1 MRGFSWASRA
11 YLRADSSPMQSEL
24 LLPSTAVGR
33 ERFREMHSTPL
44 SSALADPLI
53 MVIEDDP
60 DSGML
65 LEELLNHANLRTI
78 WHRDGAQALRALDDH
93 AEVPSLILLDLHMPN
108 MDGWTF
114 RVEQRRRDYLRNV
127 PVAVMSADGSSKAE
141 AIDADL
147 FVSKPLDGQRLI
159 SAVQEALVS
168 TERKRLM
175 ATSIEL
181 ERLRS
186 LGVLM
191 GTVVHE
197 LSSPLLGISGFLELA
212 QRECEKMGDSSKAI
226 QRPIASA
233 ILAVASMREIVKD
246 LRVFSRLE
254 SDQDEANVCQALQSA
269 IRLSEP
275 SMRGKASFAVHC
287 PPDLP
292 KVIGNEA
299 RLGQVFLNLL
309 TNAVQAMQE
318 GGPSKNKIEVRVSQE
333 GQRVVV
339 EISDTGVGMSPEILE
354 RAFEPFFT
362 TKSAAQGTGIG
373 LSFSRQIVE
382 SYCGRITAHSQ
393 PSQGT
398 TLRVELW
405 GRSIRA

>member
-1 MRGFSWASRA
+1 MYG
-11 YLRADSSPMQSEL
+11 
-24 LLPSTAVGR
+24 
-33 ERFREMHSTPL
+33 STPQT
-44 SSALADPLI
+44 SALVDPLI

-65 LEELLNHANLRTI
+65 LEELLHHAHLRTI

-114 RVEQRRRDYLRNV
+114 RVEQRRRDYLRDV

-147 FVSKPLDGQRLI
+147 FVPKPLDGRRLV

-186 LGVLM
+186 LGLLM

-197 LSSPLLGISGFLELA
+197 LSSPLQGMSGFLELA
-212 QRECEKMGDSSKAI
+212 KRECERVGDATKSI
-226 QRPIASA
+226 LRPVESA
-233 ILAVASMREIVKD
+233 LLAAESMREIVKD

-254 SDQDEANVCQALQSA
+254 SDHDVADVSQALQSA

-275 SMRGKASFAVHC
+275 SMRGKATFHAHC
-287 PPDLP
+287 PPNLP

-309 TNAVQAMQE
+309 SNAVHAVSE
-318 GGPSKNKIEVRVSQE
+318 GGPQENQISVHVSQA
-333 GQRVVV
+333 GKSVIV

-354 RAFEPFFT
+354 RAFDPFFT
-362 TKSAAQGTGIG
+362 TKTAAEGTGIG
-373 LSFSRQIVE
+373 LSFSKHIVE
-382 SYCGRITAHSQ
+382 GYGGSISARSELGK
-393 PSQGT
+393 GT

-405 GRSIRA
+405 QAP